1 MKADVVIVGAGP
13 AGLSAAITLA
23 RAGVRPLVLER
34 GLYPG
39 SKNMFGGILYGRSL
53 HEMLPAFWER
63 APVERRL
70 VRRAFTVLS
79 QDAAVSVDL
88 RSPRLGATPDG
99 GWIIARSRFDRWLG
113 EEAEAA
119 GALIVPE
126 ATVDDLLWDAG
137 RVAGVR
143 VRREEGE
150 IRSAVVVA
158 ADGAL
163 SLLAQRAGLRG
174 PSTCDVVGLGVK
186 EVLYLPR
193 EVIEARF
200 QLRDDEGVEHIF
212 IGKATSGQPGGA
224 FLYTLREGIAL
235 GVIVQL
241 DALKAGGVRPQD
253 LLETFKA
260 HPAVAPLVADAT
272 AREYSA
278 HLIPEGG
285 YAALPRL
292 VADGLLVVGD
302 AAGLVA
308 VNGIHFEGMNLAI
321 ASGIAAAETIMEARS
336 RGDFSA
342 AGLEGYVRR
351 LRNGFVLQD
360 LARFRHAGPFLRSP
374 RLYRKY
380 PEAACDFLERL
391 LRPSPPPKTSLWR
404 SLTGS
409 LGQHVSC
416 TELLRDAWRMLRS
429 V

>member
-1 MKADVVIVGAGP
+1 MNADVVIVGAGP

-39 SKNMFGGILYGRSL
+39 AKNLFGGVLYGRTL
-53 HEMLPAFWER
+53 HGLLPAFWER
-63 APVERRL
+63 APIERRL
-70 VRRAFTVLS
+70 IRRTFTLLS
-79 QDAAVSVDL
+79 QDAAVSLDL
-88 RSPRLGATPDG
+88 RSPRLGATPDA

-126 ATVDDLLWDAG
+126 ATVDDLLWQAG

-150 IRSAVVVA
+150 IRSPVVVA

-174 PSTCDVVGLGVK
+174 PASCDTVALGVK
-186 EVLYLPR
+186 EVLHLPR

-200 QLRDDEGVEHIF
+200 QLHEDEGVETIF
-212 IGKATSGQPGGA
+212 VGGATGGQPGGG

-241 DALKAGGVRPQD
+241 DALKAGGTRPQD
-253 LLETFKA
+253 LLEGFKA
-260 HPAVAPLVADAT
+260 HRAVAPLLSGGM

-285 YAALPRL
+285 YAKLPRL
-292 VADGLLVVGD
+292 VTDGLLVAGD

-321 ASGIAAAETIMEARS
+321 ASGIAAAETIIEARG

-342 AGLEGYVRR
+342 AGLEGYGRR
-351 LRNGFVLQD
+351 LQDGFVLQD
-360 LARFRHAGPFLRSP
+360 LQRFRHAGAFLRSP
-374 RLYRKY
+374 RLYREY

-391 LRPSPPPKTSLWR
+391 YRPSPPPKAGLWR

-409 LGQHVSC
+409 LRQRVSWPD
-416 TELLRDAWRMLRS
+416 LVRDAWGMLRS
-429 V
+429 I

>member
-1 MKADVVIVGAGP
+1 MNADVVIVGAGP

-39 SKNMFGGILYGRSL
+39 AKNMFGGVLYGQAL

-70 VRRAFTVLS
+70 ARRMFTLLS
-79 QDAAVSVDL
+79 QDAAVSLDL
-88 RSPRLGATPDG
+88 RSPRLGTTPDA

-119 GALIVPE
+119 GAIIVPE
-126 ATVDDLLWDAG
+126 ATVDDLLWEGG

-150 IRSAVVVA
+150 VHAKVVVA

-174 PSTCDVVGLGVK
+174 PVPCHTVALGVK
-186 EVLYLPR
+186 EVLHLPR
-193 EVIEARF
+193 EVIETRF
-200 QLRDDEGVEHIF
+200 QLRDDEGLEMIF
-212 IGKATSGQPGGA
+212 VGAATGGQPGGG
-224 FLYTLREGIAL
+224 FLYTLREGLAL
-235 GVIVQL
+235 GVIVRL
-241 DALKAGGVRPQD
+241 DALVAGRTRPQD
-253 LLETFKA
+253 LLEAFKT
-260 HPAVAPLVADAT
+260 HPAVAPLLAGGT

-285 YAALPRL
+285 YAELPRL
-292 VADGLLVVGD
+292 VTDGFLVVGD

-321 ASGIAAAETIMEARS
+321 ASGIAAAEAILDARE
-336 RGDFSA
+336 RADFSA
-342 AGLEGYVRR
+342 AGLEGYGRR
-351 LRNGFVLQD
+351 LRDGFVLQD
-360 LARFRHAGPFLRSP
+360 LRRFRHAAAFLRSP
-374 RLYRKY
+374 RLYREY
-380 PEAACDFLERL
+380 PEAVCDFLERL
-391 LRPSPPPKTSLWR
+391 YRPSPPAKTGLWR
-404 SLTGS
+404 GLVGS
-409 LGQHVSC
+409 LRRRVSW
-416 TELLRDAWRMLRS
+416 TDLVRDGWRMLRS
-429 V
+429 L

>member
-1 MKADVVIVGAGP
+1 MNADVVIVGAGP

-39 SKNMFGGILYGRSL
+39 AKNMFGGVLYGRAL
-53 HEMLPAFWER
+53 HELLPAFWER

-70 VRRAFTVLS
+70 ARRTFTLLS
-79 QDAAVSVDL
+79 QDAAVSLDL
-88 RSPRLGATPDG
+88 RSPRLGATPDA

-113 EEAEAA
+113 TEAEAA

-126 ATVDDLLWDAG
+126 TTVDDLLWESG
-137 RVAGVR
+137 RIAGVR
-143 VRREEGE
+143 VRRADGDV
-150 IRSAVVVA
+150 RAPVVVA
-158 ADGAL
+158 ADGAM

-174 PSTCDVVGLGVK
+174 PAACDTVALGVK
-186 EVLYLPR
+186 EVLHLPR
-193 EVIEARF
+193 DVVETRF
-200 QLRDDEGVEHIF
+200 QLRDHEGVEIIF
-212 IGKATSGQPGGA
+212 VGGATGGQPGGG

-241 DALKAGGVRPQD
+241 EALKAGRTRPQD
-253 LLETFKA
+253 LLEDFKA
-260 HPAVAPLVADAT
+260 HPAVAPLLVGGT

-285 YAALPRL
+285 YAALPPL
-292 VADGLLVVGD
+292 VTDGFLVVGD

-321 ASGIAAAETIMEARS
+321 ASGVAAAETILEARS

-342 AGLEGYVRR
+342 ASLDRYVRR

-360 LARFRHAGPFLRSP
+360 LKRFRHAGAFLRSP
-374 RLYRKY
+374 RLYKEY
-380 PEAACDFLERL
+380 PEAACDLLERL
-391 LRPSPPPKTSLWR
+391 YRPSPPAKSSLWQ
-404 SLTGS
+404 GVVGC
-409 LGQHVSC
+409 LGQRVSWQ
-416 TELLRDAWRMLRS
+416 TVIRDAWGMLRS
-429 V
+429 L

>member
-1 MKADVVIVGAGP
+1 MNADVVIVGAGP

-39 SKNMFGGILYGRSL
+39 AKNLFGGVLYGRIL

-63 APVERRL
+63 APIERRL
-70 VRRAFTVLS
+70 IRRAFTMLS
-79 QDAAVSVDL
+79 KDAAVSLDL
-88 RSPRLGATPDG
+88 RSPRLGATPDA

-113 EEAEAA
+113 GEAEAA

-126 ATVDDLLWDAG
+126 TTVDDLLWDAR

-150 IRSAVVVA
+150 ICSPVVVV

-174 PSTCDVVGLGVK
+174 PTSCELVGLGVK
-186 EVLYLPR
+186 EVLYLRR
-193 EVIEARF
+193 EVLEARF
-200 QLRDDEGVEHIF
+200 QLRDDEGVENIF
-212 IGKATSGQPGGA
+212 VGEATSGQPGGG

-235 GVIVQL
+235 GVIVRL
-241 DALKAGGVRPQD
+241 DALKAGGTRPQD
-253 LLETFKA
+253 LLEAFKA
-260 HPAVAPLVADAT
+260 HPAIAPLVADAT

-292 VADGLLVVGD
+292 VADGVLVVGD

-321 ASGIAAAETIMEARS
+321 ASGIAAAEAIIEARG
-336 RGDFSA
+336 RADFSA
-342 AGLEGYVRR
+342 TGLGGYVRR

-360 LARFRHAGPFLRSP
+360 LARFRHAGAFLQSP
-374 RLYRKY
+374 RLYREY
-380 PEAACDFLERL
+380 PEAACDFMEHL
-391 LRPSPPPKTSLWR
+391 LRPSPPPKSSLWR
-404 SLTGS
+404 GLTGS
-409 LGQHVSC
+409 LGQHVSWPD
-416 TELLRDAWRMLRS
+416 LVRDAWHMLRS
-429 V
+429 F